1 MKSGGIKVEA
11 KPTGGAKKETHYV
24 LQRKKDADV
33 RTAYEYAIVSN
44 TMYLGKYSQTW
55 QNYNVLGKFS
65 HDMEINGYYD
75 MANLVE
81 RLDSLG
87 ETATGE
93 KDNLKKI
100 KKIILEA
107 NKNVRK
113 QG

>member
-1 MKSGGIKVEA
+1 MAEKHGGNKAVQQN
-11 KPTGGAKKETHYV
+11 GRKETHYV

-33 RTAYEYAIVSN
+33 RVAYEYAIVSN
-44 TMYLGKYSQTW
+44 NMYLGKYSQTW
-55 QNYNVLGKFS
+55 QNYHVLGKFS
-65 HDMEINGYYD
+65 YEVEINGYYD

-87 ETATGE
+87 ETATEE
-93 KDNLKKI
+93 KDNLKNI

-107 NKNVRK
+107 KKNVRK